1 MKSPNKREL
10 YQIAL
15 NHSPDIDFKD
25 FMKNY
30 RKYVVEPHSFLLNDT
45 TLPSNNL
52 FKVFK
57 KIFYSKYT

>member
-1 MKSPNKREL
+1 MKSPNKGEL

-30 RKYVVEPHSFLLNDT
+30 RKYVVEPHSFLLNGT

-57 KIFYSKYT
+57 KIF

>member
-15 NHSPDIDFKD
+15 NHSTDIDFKD

-30 RKYVVEPHSFLLNDT
+30 GKYAVEPHSFLLNDT

-57 KIFYSKYT
+57 KIF